1 MADHV
6 CTYARFSTRCLT
18 CGWRPGEISQST
30 TPSPPTGSDGSN
42 TEGGSPVA
50 RTVGGRLYLGKA
62 SNSRCS
68 DRTCGACQWCGCTDS
83 EQDQASDEADRGDYL
98 RDLYEDR

>member
-1 MADHV
+1 M
-6 CTYARFSTRCLT
+6 TNEQKI
-18 CGWRPGEISQST
+18 EISQST
-30 TPSPPTGSDGSN
+30 TPSPPMGSDGSN
-42 TEGGSPVA
+42 TEGGPPVA

-83 EQDQASDEADRGDYL
+83 EQDHASDEADRGDYL
-98 RDLYEDR
+98 RDIYEDR